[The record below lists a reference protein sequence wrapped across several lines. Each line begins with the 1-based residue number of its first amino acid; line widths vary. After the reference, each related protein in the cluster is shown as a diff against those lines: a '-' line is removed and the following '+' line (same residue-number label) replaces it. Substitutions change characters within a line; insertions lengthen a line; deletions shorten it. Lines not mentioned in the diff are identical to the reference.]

1 MLALWKSG
9 LGNSPPLVCDPS
21 PAFMKKTPSPQWE
34 RSITS
39 IIHIFIEKEINV
51 TKTPGWMVSP
61 SDPHPTCI
69 SEEIQDLGATMYFSQ
84 FPLTPRA
91 TTLTSSYLLINTFK
105 RDDKKGLLLA
115 QSHPQA
121 RKAQKVEDNFPVSST
136 VSIMDTNTHICAYI
150 HIRSLQQGRCH

>member
-9 LGNSPPLVCDPS
+9 LGNSPPLACDPS
-21 PAFMKKTPSPQWE
+21 PLSLMKKTPSPRWD

-39 IIHIFIEKEINV
+39 IIHILIEKEINV
-51 TKTPGWMVSP
+51 TQTPGWMVSP

-105 RDDKKGLLLA
+105 RDDKKGLLA

-121 RKAQKVEDNFPVSST
+121 WKAQKVEDNFPVSST
-136 VSIMDTNTHICAYI
+136 VSIMDINTHIYTYI
-150 HIRSLQQGRCH
+150 HIRSLQGRCH